1 MFTVLSD
8 PAKRL
13 DYDIS
18 GTYEVNRYSLRVTV
32 ILDIINFECSG
43 NLYCIL
49 VDLNCC
55 SFRAGISYKIQRND
69 THLQWSWY

>member
-32 ILDIINFECSG
+32 ILDIINFECST
-43 NLYCIL
+43 I
-49 VDLNCC
+49 V
-55 SFRAGISYKIQRND
+55 F
-69 THLQWSWY
+69 LQETYTAFL